1 MALVGFM
8 LMQVAVA
15 QTMSDEQ
22 VVRYVK
28 EQHEKGVS
36 QQTIATE
43 LVKKGVKPEQLRRI
57 KNKYEAEKKQLGAKN
72 LTGDN
77 RTRKNNAMTLGEV
90 EKDSETGLVEDDL
103 DFMAVDS
110 LFTIESIKSHENQVF
125 GRNIFN
131 NKLLTFAP
139 AMNVPTPETYRLG
152 AGDQVIIDVWGAS
165 QTTFTGTVS
174 PDGTVTVE
182 GVGPVKLAGMTVKE
196 ANRYLK
202 NRLGQY
208 YVDSEIS
215 LTIGETRSIQVQ
227 VMGEVVMPGTYTLSA
242 LSSAF
247 NALYA
252 AGGINNIGTL
262 REIKVFRNGRTIST
276 IDVYDYI
283 LNGNTAGDVRLADND
298 VIVVGAYDCL
308 VGIKGKVKRPMYY
321 EMKGTESVARLLDYA
336 GGFTGDAYTDNIRLT
351 RKSGREHSIYTIG
364 EFEMSGFTLKDG
376 DSLYVDSVIP
386 RYANMA
392 EVRGAVFHPGKFQMD
407 GQIQTVRQLIKA
419 ADGLREDAFV
429 TRAVMHRQ
437 KEDLTLEMIPVDV
450 QGIIDGTVADI
461 PLQKN
466 DVLFIPSTIEMRGER
481 TLKISGE
488 INYPGEYQFADNT
501 TIEDLILQAGGLTE
515 AASTARVDVFRRIKN
530 PEAVT
535 DNEKTAE
542 TYTFSLR
549 NGFVIGGQNQFVLQ
563 PFDEVIVRR
572 SPGYMA
578 QQSVKIIGAVNFA
591 GTYVIDNK
599 DYRLSDLIK
608 AAGGM
613 SSLAYAKGARLRRFL
628 TEEELA
634 QRQILQKE
642 SQIQLYENSLKTGQ
656 DFDME
661 RAEMLMSL
669 KLDKDN
675 TYIVSIDLEKAMEN
689 PKSIYDV
696 ILREGDVLDI
706 PNFSS
711 MVKIS
716 GEVQNPISIGYEEGK
731 SLKYYINKAGGYT
744 DNARKSKTYAINM
757 NGSTEFLGRRAQ
769 RGITPGCEIVVP
781 TRPQKEKMS
790 TAEMLSIGTSTASIA
805 TMIATLVTL
814 FK

>member
-1 MALVGFM
+1 M
-8 LMQVAVA
+8 
-15 QTMSDEQ
+15 
-22 VVRYVK
+22 
-28 EQHEKGVS
+28 
-36 QQTIATE
+36 
-43 LVKKGVKPEQLRRI
+43 
-57 KNKYEAEKKQLGAKN
+57 
-72 LTGDN
+72 
-77 RTRKNNAMTLGEV
+77 
-90 EKDSETGLVEDDL
+90 
-103 DFMAVDS
+103 
-110 LFTIESIKSHENQVF
+110 
-125 GRNIFN
+125 
-131 NKLLTFAP
+131 
-139 AMNVPTPETYRLG
+139 
-152 AGDQVIIDVWGAS
+152 
-165 QTTFTGTVS
+165 
-174 PDGTVTVE
+174 
-182 GVGPVKLAGMTVKE
+182 
-196 ANRYLK
+196 
-202 NRLGQY
+202 
-208 YVDSEIS
+208 
-215 LTIGETRSIQVQ
+215 
-227 VMGEVVMPGTYTLSA
+227 
-242 LSSAF
+242 
-247 NALYA
+247 
-252 AGGINNIGTL
+252 
-262 REIKVFRNGRTIST
+262 
-276 IDVYDYI
+276 
-283 LNGNTAGDVRLADND
+283 
-298 VIVVGAYDCL
+298 
-308 VGIKGKVKRPMYY
+308 
-321 EMKGTESVARLLDYA
+321 
-336 GGFTGDAYTDNIRLT
+336 
-351 RKSGREHSIYTIG
+351 
-364 EFEMSGFTLKDG
+364 
-376 DSLYVDSVIP
+376 
-386 RYANMA
+386 
-392 EVRGAVFHPGKFQMD
+392 
-407 GQIQTVRQLIKA
+407 
-419 ADGLREDAFV
+419 
-429 TRAVMHRQ
+429 
-437 KEDLTLEMIPVDV
+437 
-450 QGIIDGTVADI
+450 
-461 PLQKN
+461 
-466 DVLFIPSTIEMRGER
+466 
-481 TLKISGE
+481 
-488 INYPGEYQFADNT
+488 
-501 TIEDLILQAGGLTE
+501 TE

-591 GTYVIDNK
+591 GTYVMDNK

-628 TEEELA
+628 TEEELS

-661 RAEMLMSL
+661 RAEKLMSL

>member
-1 MALVGFM
+1 M
-8 LMQVAVA
+8 
-15 QTMSDEQ
+15 
-22 VVRYVK
+22 
-28 EQHEKGVS
+28 
-36 QQTIATE
+36 
-43 LVKKGVKPEQLRRI
+43 
-57 KNKYEAEKKQLGAKN
+57 
-72 LTGDN
+72 
-77 RTRKNNAMTLGEV
+77 
-90 EKDSETGLVEDDL
+90 
-103 DFMAVDS
+103 
-110 LFTIESIKSHENQVF
+110 
-125 GRNIFN
+125 
-131 NKLLTFAP
+131 
-139 AMNVPTPETYRLG
+139 
-152 AGDQVIIDVWGAS
+152 
-165 QTTFTGTVS
+165 
-174 PDGTVTVE
+174 
-182 GVGPVKLAGMTVKE
+182 
-196 ANRYLK
+196 
-202 NRLGQY
+202 
-208 YVDSEIS
+208 
-215 LTIGETRSIQVQ
+215 
-227 VMGEVVMPGTYTLSA
+227 
-242 LSSAF
+242 
-247 NALYA
+247 
-252 AGGINNIGTL
+252 
-262 REIKVFRNGRTIST
+262 
-276 IDVYDYI
+276 
-283 LNGNTAGDVRLADND
+283 
-298 VIVVGAYDCL
+298 
-308 VGIKGKVKRPMYY
+308 
-321 EMKGTESVARLLDYA
+321 
-336 GGFTGDAYTDNIRLT
+336 
-351 RKSGREHSIYTIG
+351 
-364 EFEMSGFTLKDG
+364 
-376 DSLYVDSVIP
+376 
-386 RYANMA
+386 
-392 EVRGAVFHPGKFQMD
+392 
-407 GQIQTVRQLIKA
+407 
-419 ADGLREDAFV
+419 REDAFV

-572 SPGYMA
+572 SLGYMA

-591 GTYVIDNK
+591 GTYVMDNK
-599 DYRLSDLIK
+599 DYRLSDLIT

-613 SSLAYAKGARLRRFL
+613 SSLAYTIGARLSRFL

-661 RAEMLMSL
+661 RAEKLMSL

-805 TMIATLVTL
+805 SMIATLVTL

>member
-1 MALVGFM
+1 MGLM
-8 LMQVAVA
+8 LIQVVVA
-15 QTMSDEQ
+15 QSMSDEQ
-22 VVRYVK
+22 VVRYVQ
-28 EQHEKGVS
+28 EQSEKGVS

-43 LVKKGVKPEQLRRI
+43 LVKRGVKPEQIRRI
-57 KNKYEAEKKQLGAKN
+57 KNKYEAEKAQLGAKN

-77 RTRKNNAMTLGEV
+77 RTRQKSVTNFGGV
-90 EKDSETGLVEDDL
+90 EKETETDLLVEDL

-110 LFTIESIKSHENQVF
+110 LIVTEPMKADEQQVF

-131 NKLLTFAP
+131 NKLLTFEP
-139 AMNVPTPETYRLG
+139 AMNVPTPDTYRLG

-174 PDGTVTVE
+174 PDGTVTIE

-208 YVDSEIS
+208 YADSEINI
-215 LTIGETRSIQVQ
+215 TVGEIRSIQVQ
-227 VMGEVVMPGTYTLSA
+227 VMGEVMMPGTYTLSA

-262 REIKVFRNGRTIST
+262 RSIKVYRNGRTIST

-336 GGFTGDAYTDNIRLT
+336 GGFTGDAFTDNVRLT

-392 EVRGAVFHPGKFQMD
+392 EIRGAVFHPGKFQMD
-407 GQIQTVRQLIKA
+407 GTIQTVRQLIKA

-437 KEDLTLEMIPVDV
+437 KEDLTLEMISVDI
-450 QGIIDGTVADI
+450 QGIIDGTVADV

-466 DVLFIPSTIEMRGER
+466 DVLFIPSLIEMRGEQ

-488 INYPGEYQFADNT
+488 INYPGEYQYADNT

-535 DNEKTAE
+535 DDERTAE
-542 TYTFSLR
+542 TYSFSLR
-549 NGFVIGGQNQFVLQ
+549 NGFVIGGQDKFVLH

-572 SPGYMA
+572 NPGYME
-578 QQSVKIIGAVNFA
+578 QQSVKITGAVNFA
-591 GTYVIDNK
+591 GTYVMYNK

-613 SSLAYAKGARLRRFL
+613 STLAYAKGACLRRNL
-628 TEEELA
+628 TEEELT

-642 SQIQLYENSLKTGQ
+642 SQIQLYENSLKSGQ

-661 RAEMLMSL
+661 RAEMLMTL
-669 KLDKDN
+669 KMDKDN
-675 TYIVSIDLEKAMEN
+675 TYIVSIDLEQALKN
-689 PKSIYDV
+689 PKSIYD
-696 ILREGDVLDI
+696 ILLREGDVLDI

-711 MVKIS
+711 MIKIS
-716 GEVQNPISIGYEEGK
+716 GEVQNPISIGYEKGK

-757 NGSTEFLGRRAQ
+757 NGSTEFLGRRAKK
-769 RGITPGCEIVVP
+769 GIEPGCEIVVP
-781 TRPQKEKMS
+781 TRPQKERMS
-790 TAEMLSIGTSTASIA
+790 SSEILTIGTSTASIA
-805 TMIATLVTL
+805 TMVATLVTL

>member
-1 MALVGFM
+1 MGLM
-8 LMQVAVA
+8 LIQVVVA
-15 QTMSDEQ
+15 QSMSDEQ
-22 VVRYVK
+22 VVRYVQ
-28 EQHEKGVS
+28 EQNEKGVS

-43 LVKKGVKPEQLRRI
+43 LVKRGVKPEQLRRI
-57 KNKYEAEKKQLGAKN
+57 KSKYEAEKAQLGAKN

-77 RTRKNNAMTLGEV
+77 RTRQKNVTNFGGV
-90 EKDSETGLVEDDL
+90 EKETETDLLVEDL

-110 LFTIESIKSHENQVF
+110 LIVTEPMKTDEQQVF

-131 NKLLTFAP
+131 NKLLTFEP
-139 AMNVPTPETYRLG
+139 AMNVPTPDTYRLG

-174 PDGTVTVE
+174 PDGTVTIE

-202 NRLGQY
+202 NSLGQY
-208 YVDSEIS
+208 YADSEINI
-215 LTIGETRSIQVQ
+215 TVGEIRSIQVQ
-227 VMGEVVMPGTYTLSA
+227 VMGEVMMPGTYTLSA

-262 REIKVFRNGRTIST
+262 RSIKVYRNGRTIST

-336 GGFTGDAYTDNIRLT
+336 GGFTGDAFTDNVRLT

-392 EVRGAVFHPGKFQMD
+392 EIRGAVFHPGKFQMD
-407 GQIQTVRQLIKA
+407 GTIQTVRQLIKA

-437 KEDLTLEMIPVDV
+437 KEDLTLEMIPVDI
-450 QGIIDGTVADI
+450 QGIIDGTVADV

-466 DVLFIPSTIEMRGER
+466 DVLFIPSLIEMRGEQ

-488 INYPGEYQFADNT
+488 INYPGEYQYADNT

-515 AASTARVDVFRRIKN
+515 AASTARVDVFRRIKD

-535 DNEKTAE
+535 DDERTAE
-542 TYTFSLR
+542 TYSFSLR
-549 NGFVIGGQNQFVLQ
+549 NGFVIGGQDKFVLH

-572 SPGYMA
+572 SPGYME
-578 QQSVKIIGAVNFA
+578 QQSVKITGAVNFA
-591 GTYVIDNK
+591 GTYVMYNK

-613 SSLAYAKGARLRRFL
+613 STLAYAKGARLRRNL
-628 TEEELA
+628 TEEELT

-642 SQIQLYENSLKTGQ
+642 SQIQLYENSLKSGQ

-661 RAEMLMSL
+661 RAEMLMTL
-669 KLDKDN
+669 KMDKDN
-675 TYIVSIDLEKAMEN
+675 TYIVSIDLEQALKN
-689 PKSIYDV
+689 PKSIYD
-696 ILREGDVLDI
+696 ILLREGDVLDI

-711 MVKIS
+711 MIKIS
-716 GEVQNPISIGYEEGK
+716 GEVQNPISIGYEKGK

-757 NGSTEFLGRRAQ
+757 NGSTEFLGRRAKK
-769 RGITPGCEIVVP
+769 GIEPGCEIVVP
-781 TRPQKEKMS
+781 TRPQKERMS
-790 TAEMLSIGTSTASIA
+790 SSEILTIGTSTASIA
-805 TMIATLVTL
+805 TMVATLVTL